1 MRPTHCEGIRTS
13 PVKTPIEPNSF
24 AAPLNLF
31 HSTAPKVTPPF
42 TLLRGTLLM
51 TPLLLCGACRRSGF
65 PDVPAGYKEFAYV
78 ANAAANS
85 VTVLDLVYLRPDRT
99 LAVGNFPVALT
110 PNPKRSE
117 IYVVNSNPE
126 SPAGSISVIDTSANA
141 VVATIPVGRNPLS
154 LSVGPA
160 GKRAYVA
167 NAGSDSITIIDLDA
181 RRPIATVSTG
191 SHPESAKIAPDGRS
205 LIVANRRAG
214 TVMLYAVADKAAPL
228 ALRVTFPNCP
238 GATSPVIL
246 PDSLKA
252 YVACSDSHQV
262 MALSLA
268 AAPDSWPARQDSSAL
283 TDRLLA
289 LLDVG
294 KSPTYLTLKPDGG
307 EIFVSNLESNTISEI
322 STQTNE
328 VGSTYPIG
336 ERPAH
341 GIVSRDNGTLW
352 VANSGA
358 DSLGLY
364 SIDDGRLV
372 SSIRTGNAPD
382 ALAFS
387 ADEHL
392 LLAADTKSGDVA
404 VIRTAS
410 RLGPA
415 LFTLLPAGSNPMAI
429 AVKTNES
436 RP

>member
-1 MRPTHCEGIRTS
+1 MFLTARYPPLTS
-13 PVKTPIEPNSF
+13 LS
-24 AAPLNLF
+24 
-31 HSTAPKVTPPF
+31 
-42 TLLRGTLLM
+42 TLLRGTLTV
-51 TPLLLCGACRRSGF
+51 TPLLLSAGCRRTGF
-65 PDVPAGYKEFAYV
+65 PDVPAGYREFAYV
-78 ANAAANS
+78 ANSAGNT
-85 VTVLDLVYLRPDRT
+85 VTILDLVYLRPDRT
-99 LAVGNFPVALT
+99 LAVGGSPVALT
-110 PNPKRSE
+110 PNPKRPE
-117 IYVVNSNPE
+117 IYVVNSRPE

-141 VVATIPVGRNPLS
+141 VVSTIPVGRNPLS

-167 NAGSDSITIIDLDA
+167 NAGSDSITVIDLDA

-191 SHPESAKIAPDGRS
+191 SHPESARIAPDGRT
-205 LIVANRRAG
+205 LVVANRRAG
-214 TVMLYAVADKAAPL
+214 TVMLYAVADTATPL
-228 ALRVTFPNCP
+228 ILRATFPNCP

-252 YVACSDSHQV
+252 YVACSESHQV

-268 AAPDSWPARQDSSAL
+268 AAADSWTTRQEAAAL

-307 EIFVSNLESNTISEI
+307 EIFVSNIDSNTISEI

-341 GIVSRDNGTLW
+341 GIVSGDNSTLW
-352 VANSGA
+352 VSNLGA

-364 SIDDGRLV
+364 SIDDGRLI
-372 SSIRTGNAPD
+372 SSIRTGDAPD

-392 LLAADTKSGDVA
+392 LLAADTKSGDIA
-404 VIRTAS
+404 VIRIAS

-415 LFTLLPAGSNPMAI
+415 LFTMLPAGSHPVAI
-429 AVKTNES
+429 TVKAS
-436 RP
+436 QSKP

>member
-1 MRPTHCEGIRTS
+1 
-13 PVKTPIEPNSF
+13 
-24 AAPLNLF
+24 
-31 HSTAPKVTPPF
+31 
-42 TLLRGTLLM
+42 
-51 TPLLLCGACRRSGF
+51 
-65 PDVPAGYKEFAYV
+65 
-78 ANAAANS
+78 
-85 VTVLDLVYLRPDRT
+85 
-99 LAVGNFPVALT
+99 
-110 PNPKRSE
+110 
-117 IYVVNSNPE
+117 
-126 SPAGSISVIDTSANA
+126 
-141 VVATIPVGRNPLS
+141 
-154 LSVGPA
+154 
-160 GKRAYVA
+160 
-167 NAGSDSITIIDLDA
+167 
-181 RRPIATVSTG
+181 
-191 SHPESAKIAPDGRS
+191 
-205 LIVANRRAG
+205 
-214 TVMLYAVADKAAPL
+214 
-228 ALRVTFPNCP
+228 
-238 GATSPVIL
+238 
-246 PDSLKA
+246 
-252 YVACSDSHQV
+252 

-268 AAPDSWPARQDSSAL
+268 AAPDSWSARQDSSAL

-307 EIFVSNLESNTISEI
+307 EIFVSNLDSNTISEV

-341 GIVSRDNGTLW
+341 GIVSADNGTLW
-352 VANSGA
+352 VSNSGA

-415 LFTLLPAGSNPMAI
+415 LFTLLPAGGNPVAI
-429 AVKTNES
+429 AVKTNQS